1 MNQRLEAL
9 RNIRKLKI
17 DEIVELMQIE
27 QEVRS
32 STGSNTKSIDVPT

>member
-32 STGSNTKSIDVPT
+32 STGSNTKSIDVQT

>member
-32 STGSNTKSIDVPT
+32 STGSNTKSIDVRT

>member
-32 STGSNTKSIDVPT
+32 STGSNTKSIDVQI